1 MTDRNYFQQLELL
14 RDYAAALTGAEQNLA
29 DAHREIA
36 ELKRENAALRRII
49 AELDVVRLKLELPA
63 DVKEALE
70 WREAKKREWARIKM
84 SGMRIGE
91 RPRLEWVNPPVWI
104 NK

>member
-49 AELDVVRLKLELPA
+49 AELDVLRLRRELPT
-63 DVKEALE
+63 DIKEALE
-70 WREAKKREWARIKM
+70 FREAKKREWERLKA
-84 SGMRIGE
+84 SGRRIGE
-91 RPRLEWVNPPVWI
+91 WI
-104 NK
+104 VT